1 MWGLVSRENGN
12 NNEKDNLEKES
23 GPEGTAKKASA
34 INKEKRA
41 LAKKDSGKDSGKA
54 VVKKEKEKE
63 KESGWFDDLKRY
75 LRGVVSEVKKVHWLG
90 SREVVIYTIVVL
102 VTVLF
107 VGSLIW
113 LFDSLLTMVLQLVM

>member
-1 MWGLVSRENGN
+1 MWRFVTRDNGN
-12 NNEKDNLEKES
+12 NIEKENSKKES
-23 GPEGTAKKASA
+23 GSEGAAKKASA
-34 INKEKRA
+34 VKEKRA
-41 LAKKDSGKDSGKA
+41 LVKKDSDKV
-54 VVKKEKEKE
+54 VVKKEKEKS
-63 KESGWFDDLKRY
+63 KWFDELKRY

-113 LFDSLLTMVLQLVM
+113 IFDSLLTMVLKLVM

>member
-1 MWGLVSRENGN
+1 MVSRENGN

-23 GPEGTAKKASA
+23 DPEGTAKKASA